1 MRCNNLEPR
10 FAEQLCYP
18 SQTVPTG
25 KISNRF
31 ENVSLAHLF
40 ILHCLLTLPLAT
52 VVTSKQLEWYCGKYI
67 FSPDVCT
74 LCYVLCVFHLFLFV
88 TQSGTFNWQYH
99 HHHHHGEDGSRPQ
112 RPLYPRN
119 KNNITHYLYTNY

>member
-67 FSPDVCT
+67 FFPDVCT
-74 LCYVLCVFHLFLFV
+74 LCYVLCVFHLFFFV
-88 TQSGTFNWQYH
+88 TQSGTFNWQ
-99 HHHHHGEDGSRPQ
+99 
-112 RPLYPRN
+112 
-119 KNNITHYLYTNY
+119 